1 MTGFKKSFCRSVDAK
16 GRLMLP
22 VEYRETLVAHSSA
35 EGFFLTVIYD
45 RLTAY
50 TYEEW
55 QPLYEKLIAVKSPVI
70 AVRNFVSKTLGLA
83 EELVP
88 DAQGRVRISQ
98 SLMRAGRITK
108 DIQLVG
114 KGATFEIWD
123 QAEFD
128 NLIVEDISVEL
139 AKFDLSF

>member
-1 MTGFKKSFCRSVDAK
+1 MTGFKSSNRSVDAK

-22 VEYRETLVAHSSA
+22 VEYRETLAAHSDSG
-35 EGFFLTVIYD
+35 GFVLTIIYD

-50 TYEEW
+50 MPEEW
-55 QPLYEKLIAVKSPVI
+55 QSIHDALATIKKPSRDM
-70 AVRNFVSKTLGLA
+70 RNFISKTLGLA
-83 EELVP
+83 EELIP
-88 DAQGRVRISQ
+88 DAQGRVRLSQ

-114 KGATFEIWD
+114 KGSRFEIWD

-128 NLIVEDISVEL
+128 GLIVEDVSEEL
-139 AKFDLSF
+139 AALDVSL